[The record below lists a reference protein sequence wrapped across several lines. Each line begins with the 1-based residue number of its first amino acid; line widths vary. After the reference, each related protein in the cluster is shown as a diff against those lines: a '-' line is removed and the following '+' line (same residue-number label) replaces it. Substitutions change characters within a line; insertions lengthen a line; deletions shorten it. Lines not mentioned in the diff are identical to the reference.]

1 MILRRNYMEIRSESL
16 EKALD
21 ELRHLEKMK
30 RVLYQRGEKEMF
42 YDYCNMADGARRVL
56 SALGIAVKA

>member
-1 MILRRNYMEIRSESL
+1 MEIDRRSL

-21 ELRHLEKMK
+21 ELNHLEKMK
-30 RVLYQRGEKEMF
+30 RFLYQSGEKEMF

-56 SALGIAVKA
+56 SALGIKV

>member
-1 MILRRNYMEIRSESL
+1 MEIDRRSL

-30 RVLYQRGEKEMF
+30 RFLYQRGEKEMF

-56 SALGIAVKA
+56 SALGIKV